1 MNKQKKIL
9 FIDDEEI
16 TSKIGELMLKDLGHD
31 VTTTQSGQEG
41 LKLLKIHD
49 FDLLFL
55 DLMMPEIYGLDILKK
70 IRKDKKLKKLRVI
83 IQTGVMNKEELEEAY
98 RMGVI
103 AIITKPYNKDLLKKI
118 LEENIW

>member
-1 MNKQKKIL
+1 M
-9 FIDDEEI
+9 
-16 TSKIGELMLKDLGHD
+16 
-31 VTTTQSGQEG
+31 
-41 LKLLKIHD
+41 
-49 FDLLFL
+49 LFL

-103 AIITKPYNKDLLKKI
+103 AIITKPYNKDFLKKI

>member
-103 AIITKPYNKDLLKKI
+103 AIITKPYNKDFLKKI

>member
-70 IRKDKKLKKLRVI
+70 IIKNKKLKKLRVI

-103 AIITKPYNKDLLKKI
+103 AIITKPYNKDFLKKI